1 VTIAR
6 RAAAGGGLA
15 SPSRH
20 SRRRAAA
27 GAGFTLIELM
37 VVMAIVAIGVG
48 LIALSIRDPAGTRL
62 EHDAAR
68 LVALLETARTEARAG
83 GFGAV
88 WVPAT
93 EPGQEDFRFVGLP
106 ASLKLPTRWL
116 DPAVT
121 AQVAGGTSV
130 NLGPD
135 AILAPQRIVLRLDD
149 QRIEIATDGISAFAV
164 APPVEGG

>member
-1 VTIAR
+1 MTMAR
-6 RAAAGGGLA
+6 RSASRAG
-15 SPSRH
+15 
-20 SRRRAAA
+20 
-27 GAGFTLIELM
+27 GFTLIELM
-37 VVMAIVAIGVG
+37 VVMAILAIGVG
-48 LIALSIRDPAGTRL
+48 LVALSIRDPASTRL

-106 ASLKLPTRWL
+106 ASLKLPSRWL
-116 DPAVT
+116 DSAVT
-121 AQVAGGTSV
+121 AQVAGRTSV

-135 AILAPQRIVLRLDD
+135 AILAPQRIVLRLGE
-149 QRIEIATDGISAFAV
+149 QRLEIATDGIAAFAV
-164 APPVEGG
+164 VPPPEGG